1 MNVNEMA
8 LRIRSNWKYKAML
21 SVVLTFFVWAAY
33 LLLQWH
39 PFFRVTIL
47 QPSSLD
53 RMIPFVPSTVYLYES
68 LLILMPIAPWLMKSK
83 AELNQ
88 YTKGLLAVSLAGF
101 VFFLLY
107 PTAIT
112 RSIVPQHAN
121 FLYRT
126 LIQIDGESNVFPSL
140 HSAFAVFHASCCCVV
155 FQTSSRRNGIRW
167 FFRGWALAIIAA
179 TLLTKQH
186 VVLDSVAGAA
196 LGFAGFVFFT
206 ARRKSPGRIQN
217 NHER

>member
-8 LRIRSNWKYKAML
+8 LRIRSNWKYKVTL
-21 SVVLTFFVWAAY
+21 SVGLTFFVWAAY

-47 QPSSLD
+47 QPSKLD
-53 RMIPFVPSTVYLYES
+53 QMIPFVPSTVYLYES
-68 LLILMPIAPWLMKSK
+68 LLLLMPIAPWLMKSK
-83 AELNQ
+83 AELDQ

-101 VFFLLY
+101 AFFFLF
-107 PTAIT
+107 PTAII
-112 RSIVPQHAN
+112 RSRELQHTN
-121 FLYRT
+121 FLYRI

-140 HSAFAVFHASCCCVV
+140 HSAFAVFHAACCCAV
-155 FQTSSRRNGIRW
+155 FRSDPRRNRIWW

-186 VVLDSVAGAA
+186 VVLDAVAGAA
-196 LGFAGFVFFT
+196 LGLAGFAYFY
-206 ARRKSPGRIQN
+206 RSPKESWKDTKQS
-217 NHER
+217 

>member
-8 LRIRSNWKYKAML
+8 LRIRSNWKYKTWL
-21 SVVLTFFVWAAY
+21 SVVLTFFVWGGY

-39 PFFRVTIL
+39 PFFRETIL

-101 VFFLLY
+101 VFFFFY
-107 PTAIT
+107 PTAII
-112 RSIVPQHAN
+112 RSKDLQHTN

-126 LIQIDGESNVFPSL
+126 LIQIDGESNMFPSL
-140 HSAFAVFHASCCCVV
+140 HSAFAVFHAAYCCRV
-155 FQTSSRRNGIRW
+155 FQTNSGRNGIRW
-167 FFRGWALAIIAA
+167 FFQGWALAIIAA

-186 VVLDSVAGAA
+186 VVLDAVAGAA
-196 LGFAGFVFFT
+196 LGFAGFAFFY
-206 ARRKSPGRIQN
+206 RSPKESWKDTKQS
-217 NHER
+217 

>member
-1 MNVNEMA
+1 
-8 LRIRSNWKYKAML
+8 ML

-39 PFFRVTIL
+39 PFFPVTIL
-47 QPSSLD
+47 QPSGLD

-68 LLILMPIAPWLMKSK
+68 LLMLMPIAPWLMKSK

-88 YTKGLLAVSLAGF
+88 YTRGLLAVSLAGF

-107 PTAIT
+107 PTAIV
-112 RSIVPQHAN
+112 RPKDLQPAN

-126 LIQIDGESNVFPSL
+126 LIQIDEESNVFPSL
-140 HSAFAVFHASCCCVV
+140 HSAFAVFHAACCCVV
-155 FQTSSRRNGIRW
+155 FRTSSGHNGIRW
-167 FFRGWALAIIAA
+167 FFRGWALAIITA

-186 VVLDSVAGAA
+186 VVLDAVAGAA
-196 LGFAGFVFFT
+196 LGFAGFAFFY
-206 ARRKSPGRIQN
+206 RSPKESWKDTKQS
-217 NHER
+217 

>member
-8 LRIRSNWKYKAML
+8 LRIRSNWKYKTML

-39 PFFRVTIL
+39 PLFRVTIL

-88 YTKGLLAVSLAGF
+88 YTKGLLAVSLAAF
-101 VFFLLY
+101 VFFFIF
-107 PTAIT
+107 PTAII
-112 RSIVPQHAN
+112 RSKDLQHTN

-126 LIQIDGESNVFPSL
+126 LTQIDGESNVFPSL
-140 HSAFAVFHASCCCVV
+140 HSAFAVFHAACCCVV
-155 FQTSSRRNGIRW
+155 FRIGTGRNGIRW
-167 FFRGWALAIIAA
+167 FFQVWALAIIAA

-186 VVLDSVAGAA
+186 IVLDAVAGAA
-196 LGFAGFVFFT
+196 LGFAGFAFFY
-206 ARRKSPGRIQN
+206 RSPKESWKDTKQS
-217 NHER
+217 

>member
-1 MNVNEMA
+1 MNTNELV
-8 LRIRSNWKYKAML
+8 LRIRANWRYKTML
-21 SVVLTFFVWAAY
+21 SVVLTSLVWTAY

-47 QPSSLD
+47 QPSGLD

-68 LLILMPIAPWLMKSK
+68 LLLLMPIAPWLMKSK

-112 RSIVPQHAN
+112 RSIVPQDTN

-126 LIQIDGESNVFPSL
+126 LVQIDGESNVFPSL
-140 HSAFAVFHASCCCVV
+140 HSAFAVFHAACCCVV
-155 FQTSSRRNGIRW
+155 FRTGPGHNGIRR
-167 FFRGWALAIIAA
+167 FFQGWALAIIAA

-186 VVLDSVAGAA
+186 VVLDAVAGAA
-196 LGFAGFVFFT
+196 LGFAGFAFFYH
-206 ARRKSPGRIQN
+206 SPKESWKDTKQS
-217 NHER
+217 

>member
-8 LRIRSNWKYKAML
+8 LRIRSNWRYKTML
-21 SVVLTFFVWAAY
+21 SGVLTFLVWATY

-39 PFFRVTIL
+39 PFFHVTIL
-47 QPSSLD
+47 QPSGFD

-68 LLILMPIAPWLMKSK
+68 LLLLMPIAPWLMKSK
-83 AELNQ
+83 AELNR

-101 VFFLLY
+101 VVFLLY
-107 PTAIT
+107 PTAII
-112 RSIVPQHAN
+112 RSRELQHTN
-121 FLYRT
+121 FLYRI

-140 HSAFAVFHASCCCVV
+140 HSAFAVFHAACCCVV
-155 FQTSSRRNGIRW
+155 FRSGPGRNGIRW

-186 VVLDSVAGAA
+186 IVLDALAGAA
-196 LGFAGFVFFT
+196 LGFAGFALFY
-206 ARRKSPGRIQN
+206 RSPKESWKDTKQS
-217 NHER
+217 

>member
-1 MNVNEMA
+1 MNVNEMVI
-8 LRIRSNWKYKAML
+8 RIRSNWKYKTML

-47 QPSSLD
+47 QPSGLD

-68 LLILMPIAPWLMKSK
+68 LLMLMPIAPWLMKSK

-112 RSIVPQHAN
+112 RSIVPQHTN

-140 HSAFAVFHASCCCVV
+140 HSAFAVFHAACCCVV
-155 FQTSSRRNGIRW
+155 FRIGTGRNGIQW
-167 FFRGWALAIIAA
+167 FFQGWALAIIAA

-186 VVLDSVAGAA
+186 DVLDAVAGAA
-196 LGFAGFVFFT
+196 LGLVGFALFC
-206 ARRKSPGRIQN
+206 RSPNGSGEATNQP
-217 NHER
+217 